1 MATSRLVRALPM
13 TAVMLIVAFA
23 FVLIV
28 TAHWRKGAAALGLA
42 ALLAAVLR
50 LVLPENKLGPLV
62 VRSRA
67 FDAFFLLVLAAAMG
81 LLSFGFY
88 MFGTPPSS

>member
-1 MATSRLVRALPM
+1 MATSRLIRALPM
-13 TAVMLIVAFA
+13 TAVMLVVAVA

-28 TAHWRKGAAALGLA
+28 TAHWRMGAAALGVA

-50 LVLPENKLGPLV
+50 LVLPENKLGPLA

-67 FDAFFLLVLAAAMG
+67 FDVLFLLVLAAALG
-81 LLSFGFY
+81 WLSFGFY
-88 MFGTPPSS
+88 QF

>member
-1 MATSRLVRALPM
+1 MAGTRLARALPM
-13 TAVMLIVAFA
+13 AAVMLVVAFA

-28 TAHWRKGAAALGLA
+28 TAHWRKGAAALGVA

-50 LVLPENKLGPLV
+50 LVLPENRLGPLA
-62 VRSRA
+62 VRSRT
-67 FDAFFLLVLAAAMG
+67 FDVLFLVVMAALMR

-88 MFGTPPSS
+88 VF